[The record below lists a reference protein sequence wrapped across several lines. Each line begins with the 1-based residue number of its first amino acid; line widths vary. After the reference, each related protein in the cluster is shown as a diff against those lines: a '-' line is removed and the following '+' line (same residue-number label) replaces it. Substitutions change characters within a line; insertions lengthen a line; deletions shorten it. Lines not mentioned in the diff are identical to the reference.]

1 MILRKDN
8 KDNKSYYDS
17 IVDNKIDAIVQVTNY
32 MSDVVKD
39 IIIKK
44 GVIDLYPDGADKDKA
59 VENLEF
65 AKRHLLCLIG
75 EYDDLRNQI
84 SNDIEKYAGRL
95 KNKYKV
101 PCDSHERVETTYKV
115 CIS

>member
-1 MILRKDN
+1 MKTKKDN
-8 KDNKSYYDS
+8 KVYYDS
-17 IVDNKIDAIVQVTNY
+17 ILDKKIDAIIQVTNY
-32 MSDVVKD
+32 MSDIVKD

-59 VENLEF
+59 IKNLEL

-101 PCDSHERVETTYKV
+101 PCESHEKIERIYK
-115 CIS
+115 IYKNKY